1 MTMAK
6 ILMTGANGAF
16 GALAVHAALKAGHQV
31 AASMRDPAGRNKA
44 SAADLTNAGAHI
56 VEIDVTNDKSV
67 AAGVNAAIA
76 ALGGL
81 DVMVNIAGT
90 GIIGLSEGYTSD
102 QVLKLY
108 DINVVGYHRMMRAV
122 LPIFRQQAS
131 GLVINISSLLGRLA
145 LPFYGHYSATKWA
158 VEGMTETYRAELSQ
172 FGVDIVLVEPGGFP
186 TTFMGSLVRPE
197 DKAALRGYG
206 PFAEVPEHALKG
218 FDEMLASKPEQNP
231 AKVADTIIALIA
243 TPAGTR
249 PVRTIVDF
257 IGMAQPVGMMND
269 ALMQIH
275 QALYANFGS
284 GDLLKL
290 KTS

>member
-1 MTMAK
+1 MAK

-16 GALAVHAALKAGHQV
+16 GTLAVLAALKAGHDV
-31 AASMRDPAGRNKA
+31 AATMRDLAGRNTA
-44 SAADLTNAGAHI
+44 SATELKSAGAKI
-56 VEIDVTNDKSV
+56 FDLDVTSDASV
-67 AAGVNAAIA
+67 KAGVDAAIA

-81 DVMVNIAGT
+81 DVMVNVAGT
-90 GIIGLSEGYTSD
+90 GIIGLSEGFTSD

-122 LPIFRQQAS
+122 LPTLRRQGH

-158 VEGMTETYRAELSQ
+158 VESMTETYRVELSQ
-172 FGVDIVLVEPGGFP
+172 FGVDVVLLEPGGFP

-197 DKAALRGYG
+197 DKLTLQDYG
-206 PFAEVPEHALKG
+206 AFAEVPEHALKG
-218 FDEMLASKPEQNP
+218 FDEMLASKPEQDP
-231 AKVADTIIALIA
+231 AKVAEAIMTLIE
-243 TPAGTR
+243 TPAGSR

-269 ALMQIH
+269 ALKQVH
-275 QALYANFGS
+275 QTLYTNFGS
-284 GDLLKL
+284 APLLTL
-290 KTS
+290 KTA